1 VNCETVWFQ
10 NLVKTK
16 SKLAKKSI
24 WTRAF
29 VFRIVVGLFL
39 WYLWVLNYKMVAS
52 IEGLQSFDPYQIL
65 ELDSAADEKAIR
77 KQYRKMS
84 LLKHPD
90 KNPDNPLA
98 VQEFIRLTKAYNI
111 LTDETARDNFL
122 KYGNPDGPGNYNV
135 AIAMPRFLL
144 QKENQVQVLLCAFFI
159 LLVVIPGLV
168 YVNFAD
174 STIKDEGGILLENK
188 RVYGAEVNENM
199 ILKNVPLVLSKSIE
213 F

>member
-1 VNCETVWFQ
+1 M
-10 NLVKTK
+10 
-16 SKLAKKSI
+16 
-24 WTRAF
+24 
-29 VFRIVVGLFL
+29 VGLFL
-39 WYLWVLNYKMVAS
+39 WYLWFLNYKMVAS

-65 ELDSAADEKAIR
+65 EIDSAADIKAIR
-77 KQYRKMS
+77 KQYRQMS

-188 RVYGAEVNENM
+188 RVYGAEVNEHM
-199 ILKNVPLVLSKSIE
+199 ILKNVPLVISKSIE